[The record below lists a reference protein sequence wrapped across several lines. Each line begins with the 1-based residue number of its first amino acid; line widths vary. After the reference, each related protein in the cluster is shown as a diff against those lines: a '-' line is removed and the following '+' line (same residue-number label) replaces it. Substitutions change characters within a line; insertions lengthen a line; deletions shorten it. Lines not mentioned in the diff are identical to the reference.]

1 MAAFKRKRKKLNE
14 NSSDTSVSNMLHSD
28 EEHGLP
34 YYLDKLKSIQKKM
47 ASAQQLQSD
56 VEIKG
61 TSKNPQISISMDTA
75 RYEILKQALLSKLKD
90 LGLKIKQK
98 VSRDKGKATVGSSV
112 KVSSSDGTA
121 LYTINFYNTTSSLLV
136 NGIVDISSFLSHY
149 EEIINNIPADIAV
162 SANNLISNQCMAA
175 LQRRDEQN
183 QEPQVSKRSRSL
195 SKSRID
201 THALSTDNCKQ
212 KDHTNTDPN
221 RSKHPSADVSLSQCG
236 NCKRSND
243 IIEDLMKKII
253 ELSDKQDVILN
264 RLAKAEEAIHQ
275 HLKGEFTA
283 LTNWMGD
290 PASRSEFGHSAT
302 SSSHYDQG
310 NNQPDNENL
319 MEFSPTKSGE
329 NVWNKAGKSNVKKPP
344 TNSQM
349 NISKKPTNNK
359 SSGKGKTPNTTPFI
373 PESNI
378 VITIEKTS
386 QAYKNF
392 SHDLVRRTVNNKY
405 GPTLIEKINRY
416 KFDTNTPRIIMQLK
430 SPEAANSL
438 VEKWEKDTFGGS
450 EVRNTID
457 PKTLNTNVAML
468 KGVPIDAD
476 DTQLQ
481 GQVQSQYPGASAAR
495 LVKSGK
501 KLRVFRVKFS
511 DETQLTTALTQRG
524 FLFTSENIVCHFE
537 KSKDG
542 LF

>member
-1 MAAFKRKRKKLNE
+1 MASFKRKRKKLNE
-14 NSSDTSVSNMLHSD
+14 NTSDTSMNNMLDSD

-61 TSKNPQISISMDTA
+61 TSKNPQIYISMDTA
-75 RYEILKQALLSKLKD
+75 RYEILKQALLTKLKD

-98 VSRDKGKATVGSSV
+98 VSKDKGKATVGSSV

-121 LYTINFYNTTSSLLV
+121 MYTVNFYNTTSSLLV
-136 NGIVDISSFLSHY
+136 NGIVDISTFLSHY

-162 SANNLISNQCMAA
+162 SANNLISDQCMAA
-175 LQRRDEQN
+175 LQRQDERN

-195 SKSRID
+195 SESRIG

-212 KDHTNTDPN
+212 NNHTNTDPN
-221 RSKHPSADVSLSQCG
+221 RSMHPSADVSFSQCG

-243 IIEDLMKKII
+243 VIEDLMKKII
-253 ELSDKQDVILN
+253 ELGNKQDVILN

-283 LTNWMGD
+283 LTNWMGN
-290 PASRSEFGHSAT
+290 PTSRSEFGHTAT
-302 SSSHYDQG
+302 SSSHHQG
-310 NNQPDNENL
+310 NNRPDNENL
-319 MEFSPTKSGE
+319 MEFSPTKSDE
-329 NVWNKAGKSNVKKPP
+329 NVWNKADKSNVKRPH

-349 NISKKPTNNK
+349 NKSKKTTNNK
-359 SSGKGKTPNTTPFI
+359 SSVKGKTPNTTPFI
-373 PESNI
+373 PENNI

-386 QAYKNF
+386 QAYTNF

-438 VEKWEKDTFGGS
+438 IEKWEKNTFGGS

-481 GQVQSQYPGASAAR
+481 GQVQSQYPGASATR
-495 LVKSGK
+495 LIKSGN

-511 DETQLTTALTQRG
+511 DETQLTTALNQRG
-524 FLFTSENIVCHFE
+524 FLFTSEKIVCHFE
-537 KSKDG
+537 KFNDG
-542 LF
+542 